1 LPDWHRFTPS
11 NFEYDFEREKLSAHQ
26 VTFNEAIECFFTD
39 FEIRRNKKFRDRYQL
54 IWQNARRKEAQDHL
68 PTQAGQRS
76 SHHHRLALMNTRK
89 KRKSTTLNQEA
100 IDQLVIDHSDDES
113 AWGAPSRVKRSEPA
127 SLSIPGD
134 LAARAAFLASL
145 HREAGLDKWVERVLR
160 ERVEIEEL
168 AFAEVKRER
177 AS

>member
-1 LPDWHRFTPS
+1 
-11 NFEYDFEREKLSAHQ
+11 
-26 VTFNEAIECFFTD
+26 
-39 FEIRRNKKFRDRYQL
+39 
-54 IWQNARRKEAQDHL
+54 
-68 PTQAGQRS
+68 
-76 SHHHRLALMNTRK
+76 MNTRK

-100 IDQLVIDHSDDES
+100 VDQLVIDHSDDES
-113 AWGAPSRVKRSEPA
+113 AWEAPIRVKRSEPA

-160 ERVEIEEL
+160 ERVELEEL
-168 AFAEVKRER
+168 AFAEVKREL